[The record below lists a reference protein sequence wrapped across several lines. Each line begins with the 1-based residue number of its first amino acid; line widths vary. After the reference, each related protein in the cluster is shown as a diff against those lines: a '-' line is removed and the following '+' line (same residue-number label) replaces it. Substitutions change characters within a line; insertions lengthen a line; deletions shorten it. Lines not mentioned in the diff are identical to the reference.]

1 MGLLNT
7 LQTVAAPPARLAASD
22 EPGFD
27 LAFEL
32 SGGELPADYPAAL
45 AAAVLAH
52 LPWAAADPL
61 FGIHRINAPLTD
73 AGYLLSRRSRL
84 QLRVGKSRL
93 ADAAALVG
101 QTLEF
106 GATRLSVGRAT
117 PRPLTAFPTLGA
129 PLVVNTRA
137 DELAFLEDLG
147 MQLELLGVDAGV
159 ICGKPAEVA
168 GPTRTL
174 RGFAVVLHELSP
186 ADSLRIQKLG
196 LGGARRLGCGLF
208 THHKIIDVAEAW
220 SD

>member
-1 MGLLNT
+1 MGLLST
-7 LQTVAAPPARLAASD
+7 LQTLAASPEHAAGSD
-22 EPGFD
+22 EPAFD
-27 LAFEL
+27 LSFEVQG
-32 SGGELPADYPAAL
+32 SELAADYPAAL
-45 AAAVLAH
+45 AAAVLAR
-52 LPWAAADPL
+52 LPWAADDPL

-93 ADAAALVG
+93 ADASALAG
-101 QTLEF
+101 QTLDF
-106 GATRLSVGRAT
+106 GATRLALGRAT
-117 PRPLTAFPTLGA
+117 PRPLTPFPTLGA
-129 PLVVNTRA
+129 QQVVNTRA
-137 DELAFLEDLG
+137 DEPAFLEDLEL
-147 MQLELLGVDAGV
+147 QLELLGVEAGV

-174 RGFAVVLHELSP
+174 KGFAVVLHELSP
-186 ADSLRIQKLG
+186 ADSLRIQRLG